1 MSEFQYDY
9 VKPKNCEKAKL
20 FYMDT
25 DSSIVQ
31 IKTDDIYKTL
41 QKMLKLNLI
50 AKRWFREEIMTKYVR
65 LRAKNLQLLN

>member
-1 MSEFQYDY
+1 MSEFQYDD

-20 FYMDT
+20 SYMDT

>member
-9 VKPKNCEKAKL
+9 VKPKNREKAKL
-20 FYMDT
+20 SYMDT

>member
-1 MSEFQYDY
+1 
-9 VKPKNCEKAKL
+9 
-20 FYMDT
+20 MDT

-50 AKRWFREEIMTKYVR
+50 AKQWFREETMTKYVR